1 MLQKMNT
8 PWWEEN
14 DLSGDEFAGRRR
26 RMVAHQ
32 IERRGIHD
40 RRLLEALRYVPRH
53 VFVPERYQNIAYDDS
68 PAPIGFDQTVSQPYI
83 VAFMLEA
90 LQLTGIE
97 KVLEVGTGSGYQ
109 AALLSFLCHEVYSIE
124 IIPELCTR
132 AAQLLKELDCP
143 GVFLHNGDGYVGW
156 PEAAPFDRIILAAA
170 PNHIPEMLLA
180 QLAPGGRMILP
191 LGDKDQRLVIV
202 TKDTEGNINRAES
215 VGVKFV
221 PMTGLA
227 SSVN

>member
-1 MLQKMNT
+1 MNT

-14 DLSGDEFAGRRR
+14 DLSEDEFSGKRR

-32 IERRGIHD
+32 IERRGLRDH
-40 RRLLEALRYVPRH
+40 RLLEAMRHVPRH
-53 VFVPERYQNIAYDDS
+53 LFVPERFQAIAYDDS
-68 PAPIGFDQTVSQPYI
+68 PVPIGFDQTVSQPYI
-83 VAFMLEA
+83 VAFMIDA

-109 AALLSFLCHEVYSIE
+109 AALLSFLCQEVYSIE
-124 IIPELCTR
+124 IIPELSVR
-132 AAQLLKELDCP
+132 AAQLIKELDYIN
-143 GVFLHNGDGYVGW
+143 VHLRHGDGYLGW
-156 PEAAPFDRIILAAA
+156 PEEAPFDRIIVAAA
-170 PNHIPEMLLA
+170 PNHVPEMLLA

-191 LGDKDQRLVIV
+191 LGDKDQHLVLLR
-202 TKDTEGNINRAES
+202 KDEEGRVSRVES

-227 SSVN
+227 ASIN